1 MRKLALAFLFC
12 LISSIANAE
21 TFQLQKVMICDKKEI
36 VFEKLALEFE
46 EAPIWSGADV
56 SDSSRYVLTIN
67 NKTGAW
73 TLVQYD
79 RDIACVLGAGTNS
92 KVTIGKT
99 I

>member
-1 MRKLALAFLFC
+1 MRKLVLAFLFC
-12 LISSIANAE
+12 LTSSIANAE

-73 TLVQYD
+73 TLIQK
-79 RDIACVLGAGTNS
+79 IKEQAELQLPPPETKKEETLNG
-92 KVTIGKT
+92 
-99 I
+99 